1 MSKQR
6 KLPQRKCVVTNE
18 MKPKNDMIRI
28 VRNKEKQVFVDPT
41 GKLNGRGAY
50 ITVDENIIKQAK
62 EEKVLEKTFQV
73 AIDEAIYNEL
83 LEFVHE
89 K

>member
-6 KLPQRKCVVTNE
+6 KLPQRKCVVTND

-50 ITVDENIIKQAK
+50 ITIDEDIIKQAR
-62 EEKVLEKTFQV
+62 EEKILEKTFQV
-73 AIDEAIYNEL
+73 AIDEAIYDEL
-83 LEFVHE
+83 LELVHE

>member
-28 VRNKEKQVFVDPT
+28 VRNKEKKVFVDPT

>member
-6 KLPQRKCVVTNE
+6 KLPQRKCVVTND

-50 ITVDENIIKQAK
+50 ITINEDIIKQAR
-62 EEKVLEKTFQV
+62 EEKILEKTFQV
-73 AIDEAIYNEL
+73 AIDEAIYDEL
-83 LEFVHE
+83 LELVHE